1 MLELRASFTRRMFF
15 LGIANH
21 KTLAVIQKEKSRSAA
36 PVQLPLGI
44 TLRDDARFE
53 NFVRGRNG
61 LVCAALE
68 KSVAGFGEQ
77 YLYLW
82 GHTGTGCSHLLQS
95 CCHASDPIRRSAVYL
110 PLAELKQYGPQLLED
125 FDQLDL
131 VCIDNLEQIAGDA
144 EWEEALFHL
153 YNRMRANGHVLII
166 AASLPPAKLGIRLAD
181 LESRLNWGMVFQL
194 QPLDD
199 DTKVVALRA
208 RAQARGLQ
216 LGDDVIRY
224 LMHHGSR
231 NMAHL
236 LVTLDK
242 LDVASL
248 SAQRKITVPF
258 VKQVMNW

>member
-1 MLELRASFTRRMFF
+1 
-15 LGIANH
+15 
-21 KTLAVIQKEKSRSAA
+21 
-36 PVQLPLGI
+36 
-44 TLRDDARFE
+44 
-53 NFVRGRNG
+53 
-61 LVCAALE
+61 
-68 KSVAGFGEQ
+68 
-77 YLYLW
+77 
-82 GHTGTGCSHLLQS
+82 
-95 CCHASDPIRRSAVYL
+95 
-110 PLAELKQYGPQLLED
+110 
-125 FDQLDL
+125 
-131 VCIDNLEQIAGDA
+131 
-144 EWEEALFHL
+144 
-153 YNRMRANGHVLII
+153 
-166 AASLPPAKLGIRLAD
+166 
-181 LESRLNWGMVFQL
+181 MVFQL

>member
-1 MLELRASFTRRMFF
+1 
-15 LGIANH
+15 
-21 KTLAVIQKEKSRSAA
+21 
-36 PVQLPLGI
+36 
-44 TLRDDARFE
+44 
-53 NFVRGRNG
+53 
-61 LVCAALE
+61 
-68 KSVAGFGEQ
+68 
-77 YLYLW
+77 
-82 GHTGTGCSHLLQS
+82 LQS
-95 CCHASDPIRRSAVYL
+95 CCHASDPIHRSAVYL

-166 AASLPPAKLGIRLAD
+166 AANLPPAKLGIRLAD

-216 LGDDVIRY
+216 LSDDVIRY

-248 SAQRKITVPF
+248 SAQRRITVPF

>member
-1 MLELRASFTRRMFF
+1 M
-15 LGIANH
+15 
-21 KTLAVIQKEKSRSAA
+21 
-36 PVQLPLGI
+36 QLPLGI
-44 TLRDDARFE
+44 SLRDDARFE

-68 KSVAGFGEQ
+68 KAASGFGEQ
-77 YLYLW
+77 YLFLW
-82 GHTGTGCSHLLQS
+82 GHAGTGCSHLLQS
-95 CCHASDPIRRSAVYL
+95 CCHASDPVRRSAVYL
-110 PLAELKQYGPQLLED
+110 PLAELKSCGPQLLEN

-144 EWEEALFHL
+144 EWEEAVFHL
-153 YNRMRANGHVLII
+153 YNRMRANGHVLIL
-166 AASLPPAKLGIRLAD
+166 AASLPPAKLGIKLAD

-194 QPLDD
+194 QALDD
-199 DTKVVALRA
+199 DTKVVALKA
-208 RAQARGLQ
+208 RAHARGLQ

-236 LVTLDK
+236 LVTLDE